1 MNKERRKSID
11 DIIARLKVA
20 KELIIVL
27 VEEEQESLDNLPD
40 NLQESTRAERMQE
53 AIENLEYAIDS
64 IEETIT
70 NLQDAQNC

>member
-27 VEEEQESLDNLPD
+27 VEEEQESLYNLPD
-40 NLQESTRAERMQE
+40 NLQYDTRAERMQE
-53 AIENLEYAIDS
+53 AINNLDYARDS
-64 IEETIT
+64 IKEAIT

>member
-11 DIIARLKVA
+11 NIIAKMD
-20 KELIIVL
+20 EL
-27 VEEEQESLDNLPD
+27 EEQIDALINEEQDSLDNIPD
-40 NLQESTRAERMQE
+40 NLQYSTRAERMQE